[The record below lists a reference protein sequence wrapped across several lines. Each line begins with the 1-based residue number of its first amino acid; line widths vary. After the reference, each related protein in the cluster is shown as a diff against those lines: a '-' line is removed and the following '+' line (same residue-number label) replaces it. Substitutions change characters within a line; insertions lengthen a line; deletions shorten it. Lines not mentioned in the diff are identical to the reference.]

1 MERSIEPLHG
11 IQYTPVNGWRVWSH
25 LLQFP
30 LQSGSAA
37 DAKRI
42 ARALEEAYPH
52 GAAVVYTA
60 VNRSLQPR
68 SQPAAVS
75 S

>member
-25 LLQFP
+25 LLQYP
-30 LQSGSAA
+30 VQCGSAA

-42 ARALEEAYPH
+42 AKALEAAYPR
-52 GAAVVYTA
+52 GAAVDYSEVDRA
-60 VNRSLQPR
+60 LKPR
-68 SQPAAVS
+68 SQPAAVPT
-75 S
+75 